1 MFGGMLKS
9 IEKGGLLITA
19 YIPRYFVFQYIA
31 TSNEKYLDEHLAKQ
45 IIETGV
51 LNMMMRSVFGRT
63 RITLQK
69 KKCN

>member
-31 TSNEKYLDEHLAKQ
+31 TSNEN
-45 IIETGV
+45 I
-51 LNMMMRSVFGRT
+51 
-63 RITLQK
+63 
-69 KKCN
+69 